1 MEGSDMAMQGGRIGF
16 VDYDVDNF
24 HSNVYLA
31 ALRNELKDRGFT
43 VAGCTATQEGPSRA
57 WAEKN
62 GVPYFRT
69 IRELNRQ
76 VDYFMVLAPG
86 NPEVH
91 LPLCRKVFPFGKAT
105 FVDKPFAPNLA
116 TAQRIFA
123 LADKFK
129 VAVQTS
135 SALRYT
141 NFQEYVREVGPA
153 NVRHIVSWGSGT
165 SFDEYAI
172 HPVEIAV
179 SCLGPKAF
187 SLMRRGTE
195 NYAQLL
201 INFSDGRTAVVNEQL
216 MGDTPY
222 SAAITT
228 DKITVFMP
236 VDRPPLFV
244 NAARAILDFFE
255 SGRAGVDREESLM
268 VMRILDAA
276 RSRGALKRFV
286 RLQISTN
293 MCSPQ

>member
-1 MEGSDMAMQGGRIGF
+1 MAKQGGRIGI
-16 VDYDVDNF
+16 VDVNVDNF

-31 ALRNELKDRGFT
+31 ALRNELKGRGFT
-43 VAGCTATQEGPSRA
+43 VAGCVGMQEEPSRA

-62 GVPYFRT
+62 GVPYFRSAA
-69 IRELNRQ
+69 ELNRQ
-76 VDYFMVLAPG
+76 VDHFLVLAPG

-91 LPLCRKVFPFGKAT
+91 LTLCRKVFPFGKTT
-105 FVDKPFAPNLA
+105 FVDKPFAPSLA
-116 TAQRIFA
+116 TARRIFA

-179 SCLGPKAF
+179 SCLGPKAV

-195 NYAQLL
+195 NYVQLL
-201 INFSDGRTAVVNEQL
+201 INFSEGRTAVVNEQL

-222 SAAITT
+222 SAAIST
-228 DKITVFMP
+228 DKLSTFMP
-236 VDRPPLFV
+236 VDGPSLFV
-244 NAARAILDFFE
+244 NATAAILDFFE
-255 SGRAGVDREESLM
+255 SDKPTIDRAETLM
-268 VMRILDAA
+268 VMRILDVA
-276 RSRGALKRFV
+276 RMRSALKGFV
-286 RLQISTN
+286 RL
-293 MCSPQ
+293 